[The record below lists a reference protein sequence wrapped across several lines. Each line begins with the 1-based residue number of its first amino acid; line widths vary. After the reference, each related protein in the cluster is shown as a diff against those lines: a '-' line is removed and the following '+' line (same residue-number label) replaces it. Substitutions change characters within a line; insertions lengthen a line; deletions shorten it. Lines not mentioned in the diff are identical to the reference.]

1 MHTLQLPSGF
11 ATILDVPVNPIH
23 HARAIKNIYAGLL
36 VSPGPGLRYAIHL
49 NDSRGG
55 HGSASAYIKTG
66 AFHHGLLAIQ
76 ASLFNS

>member
-55 HGSASAYIKTG
+55 QGSAIAYKDWGVPPWI
-66 AFHHGLLAIQ
+66 
-76 ASLFNS
+76 ASHPSFSF